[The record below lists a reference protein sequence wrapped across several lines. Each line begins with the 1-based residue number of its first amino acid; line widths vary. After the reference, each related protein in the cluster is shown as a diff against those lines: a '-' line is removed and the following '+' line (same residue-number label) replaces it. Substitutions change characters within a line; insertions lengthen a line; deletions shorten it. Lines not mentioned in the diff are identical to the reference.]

1 MHRGHSNAVGL
12 HMVLS
17 MLEYVER
24 KGSTYVEL
32 CQMMRSYIA
41 SHLTDEERAEFLEAQ
56 PF

>member
-1 MHRGHSNAVGL
+1 MGL

-17 MLEYVER
+17 MLEYVEG

-41 SHLTDEERAEFLEAQ
+41 SHLTDEERAEVFLEVQ
-56 PF
+56 PLSAL